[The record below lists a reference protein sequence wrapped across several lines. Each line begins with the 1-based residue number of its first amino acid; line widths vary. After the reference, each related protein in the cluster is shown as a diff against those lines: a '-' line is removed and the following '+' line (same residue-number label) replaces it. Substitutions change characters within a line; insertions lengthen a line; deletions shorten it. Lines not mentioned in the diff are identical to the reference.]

1 MIYFL
6 FVSKGGSEFT
16 YQKLMTLWLNH
27 EVSRTSRLLL
37 VLDTAKSNFW
47 VPLVRKTTAAHIGEI
62 VDAYGGLGLCLFPV
76 GYPFLADVSIKKE
89 TLYSH

>member
-1 MIYFL
+1 
-6 FVSKGGSEFT
+6 
-16 YQKLMTLWLNH
+16 MTLWLNH

-62 VDAYGGLGLCLFPV
+62 VDAYGGIGLCLFPV
-76 GYPFLADVSIKKE
+76 RYLFLADVSIEK
-89 TLYSH
+89 